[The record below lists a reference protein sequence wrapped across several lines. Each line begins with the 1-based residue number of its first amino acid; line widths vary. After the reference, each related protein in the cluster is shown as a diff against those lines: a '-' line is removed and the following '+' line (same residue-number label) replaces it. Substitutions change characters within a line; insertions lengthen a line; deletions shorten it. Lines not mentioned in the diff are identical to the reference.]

1 MKLLSNGGIRMSAMR
16 IRMGVGVT
24 AALTLLSMSSAVLA
38 APFLGVNYGP
48 YHRDGEAPG
57 TPVSDEQFS
66 SDLRI
71 LSQKFTYI
79 KTYGDDAQSRL
90 DQVVPIAATEFPN
103 LKIYQGVFE
112 NGAYNSNANTTYLDT
127 AIKLANE
134 YPNIV
139 AVVVGN
145 EDLDTDANPN
155 PITPTQLIAD
165 VQYVRTRLTTSKAQ
179 VTTGLGFAAAGKYGA
194 QIAPYVDSLMINIY
208 PFYGQVRVEDGE
220 DNLISQCINFNNQFK
235 SFGKPVIVGETGWPS
250 DGFNNGAAAPSI
262 ENEQIFTDAVIAGLA
277 KTGSTFLF
285 EGFDEPWLK
294 VQNSWGPHWGLWNSD
309 STPKFTFSLIR
320 GQRDEPF
327 RER

>member
-1 MKLLSNGGIRMSAMR
+1 MRALRINSVGGLSACVLLSI
-16 IRMGVGVT
+16 
-24 AALTLLSMSSAVLA
+24 LSSSVFA
-38 APFLGVNYGP
+38 APFLGIDYGP
-48 YHRDGEAPG
+48 YHRDGESPG
-57 TPVSDEQFS
+57 TPVSDEQFN
-66 SDLRI
+66 SDLHI

-90 DQVVPIAATEFPN
+90 DRVVPIAAAEFPN

-112 NGAYNSNANTTYLDT
+112 NGAYNSNADTIYLDT

-134 YPNIV
+134 YPNVV

-145 EDLDTDANPN
+145 EDLDTDSNPN
-155 PITPTQLIAD
+155 PISPTQLIAD
-165 VQYVRTRLTTSKAQ
+165 VQYVRARLTTSKAQ

-208 PFYGQVRVEDGE
+208 PFYGQVSVDDGE
-220 DNLISQCINFNNQFK
+220 ANLISQCVNFNNQFQ

-250 DGFNNGAAAPSI
+250 DGSNNGAAAPGV

-285 EGFDEPWLK
+285 EGFDEPWLS
-294 VQNSWGPHWGLWNSD
+294 VQNSWGPHWGLWNSNG
-309 STPKFTFSLIR
+309 SPKFPLTTT
-320 GQRDEPF
+320 QRHGAF
-327 RER
+327 R